1 MAFGR
6 CLKWPLERRCRHAG
20 ERRATNAVCCEYL
33 PLDSMPVLGL
43 KQSVCEGHTSIYTV
57 IHLPSHSPNAFGKE
71 IPEKK
76 ALFCLFVCFPF
87 LVFYFQSRRC
97 LSVFKRTWRNGTF
110 FLMLYLNLWYHSSL
124 PICQMLSCDPVGWMG
139 AANQYFS
146 PSLKCWAFFLQREI
160 GLILIISVCIN
171 KFKVFFLIR
180 AGLAVQNKS
189 TKQLF

>member
-1 MAFGR
+1 MLSAVNTCHWTQCLYWGLNRVCVRGTLPFTQSYTSPHIRQMLLGR
-6 CLKWPLERRCRHAG
+6 R
-20 ERRATNAVCCEYL
+20 
-33 PLDSMPVLGL
+33 S
-43 KQSVCEGHTSIYTV
+43 Q
-57 IHLPSHSPNAFGKE
+57 
-71 IPEKK
+71 KK
-76 ALFCLFVCFPF
+76 KLCFVCLFVF
-87 LVFYFQSRRC
+87 LFWSSIFSHGDVYQYLRE
-97 LSVFKRTWRNGTF
+97 LGGMGLF

-180 AGLAVQNKS
+180 AGLAV
-189 TKQLF
+189 